1 MQEHWERVYGAKTPD
16 QLSWFRPHLETS
28 LAMIE
33 QATKGNLAATII
45 DVGGG
50 ASTLVDDL
58 LNRGFSAITVV
69 DISQQALDLASK
81 RLGHLGNSVEWVRAD
96 ITRSTLPHQ
105 SLDVWHDRAVFHF
118 LTSPEDRAA
127 YVRCVLSAVKP
138 GGHVIVGTFGPEG
151 PSKCSGLDVVRYDAE
166 HLHDQFGSMFH
177 LVESRRELHQTP
189 LGAEQQFVYCYCT
202 LKSV

>member
-58 LNRGFSAITVV
+58 SIE
-69 DISQQALDLASK
+69 AS
-81 RLGHLGNSVEWVRAD
+81 R
-96 ITRSTLPHQ
+96 P
-105 SLDVWHDRAVFHF
+105 
-118 LTSPEDRAA
+118 
-127 YVRCVLSAVKP
+127 
-138 GGHVIVGTFGPEG
+138 
-151 PSKCSGLDVVRYDAE
+151 
-166 HLHDQFGSMFH
+166 
-177 LVESRRELHQTP
+177 
-189 LGAEQQFVYCYCT
+189 
-202 LKSV
+202 